1 MWDFFCLE
9 SNTIFESIIR
19 QNKLLTL
26 ITHVDLYF
34 TDYLEDFFLCLHFSI
49 KCGTHTGA
57 KLQLLSK
64 QSILM
69 KTWQYTYLNFHA
81 KNDAVIK
88 WYIWIFAPKIQI
100 LIFKYESFYPNSI
113 FGQKIEFRPN
123 VYHTKFIIWKSPKKV
138 SFYKIITFWRG
149 NCYFLLRSNRDPKGR
164 GSEAFIFVKR
174 IFGARS
180 TKETNV

>member
-9 SNTIFESIIR
+9 SKTIFESIIR

-81 KNDAVIK
+81 KNPDFDFQIRKFLSQFNFRTKNRVSSECVPYK
-88 WYIWIFAPKIQI
+88 VHNLKISKKSLI
-100 LIFKYESFYPNSI
+100 LQN
-113 FGQKIEFRPN
+113 
-123 VYHTKFIIWKSPKKV
+123 YHILARK
-138 SFYKIITFWRG
+138 
-149 NCYFLLRSNRDPKGR
+149 LL
-164 GSEAFIFVKR
+164 F
-174 IFGARS
+174 S
-180 TKETNV
+180 TAE